1 MNKFSFDNF
10 LLHDQA
16 EFKSNQMCHKVCQWI
31 KKHGKDPSHASID
44 PIEKR
49 LGNWLNRQ
57 RQSKAGKGKCKIY
70 ESNLVIVKEEYDL
83 PDLFEQTDYE
93 QESNEKCHEC
103 CKWIKKHGK
112 DPSHTSKDP
121 IEKRLGNWLSVQR
134 QAKAGKGT
142 SKFYESN
149 LVIAKKYDLPDLFEQ
164 TDLEQESNEKCH
176 KVCQLIKKHGKTP
189 SQHSKDPI
197 EKNLGK
203 WLSTQRQGKAGK
215 GKSKFYESN
224 LVIAKKYGLPD
235 LFEQTDLEQES
246 NEKCHEC
253 CKWIKKHGKTPSQ
266 TFKDPIEKRLVAWLF
281 NQRQAKAGKGTSKFY
296 ESNLVIAKKYVL
308 PDLFEQIDLE
318 QESNEKCH
326 ECCKWIKKHGK
337 NPSKR
342 SKDPIEKNL
351 GLWLS
356 TQRQAKAGKG
366 KSKFYLSNQAIVE
379 SDKLPNL
386 FTRK

>member
-16 EFKSNQMCHKVCQWI
+16 EFKSNQMCHKVCRWI
-31 KKHGKDPSHASID
+31 KKHGKS
-44 PIEKR
+44 
-49 LGNWLNRQ
+49 
-57 RQSKAGKGKCKIY
+57 
-70 ESNLVIVKEEYDL
+70 
-83 PDLFEQTDYE
+83 
-93 QESNEKCHEC
+93 
-103 CKWIKKHGK
+103 
-112 DPSHTSKDP
+112 
-121 IEKRLGNWLSVQR
+121 
-134 QAKAGKGT
+134 
-142 SKFYESN
+142 
-149 LVIAKKYDLPDLFEQ
+149 
-164 TDLEQESNEKCH
+164 
-176 KVCQLIKKHGKTP
+176 P

-197 EKNLGK
+197 EKRLG
-203 WLSTQRQGKAGK
+203 
-215 GKSKFYESN
+215 
-224 LVIAKKYGLPD
+224 I
-235 LFEQTDLEQES
+235 
-246 NEKCHEC
+246 
-253 CKWIKKHGKTPSQ
+253 
-266 TFKDPIEKRLVAWLF
+266 WLF